1 QLRHP
6 RHGGAPREGLPAHR
20 WTDLLRSLVRRQEVR
35 SYLARRL
42 ASAIPVVF
50 VVAIVG
56 FVLFRLTPG
65 DPAALLAGDNASR
78 EQIERTR
85 QYLGL
90 DQPLHVQFVRYLGR
104 LARAGFG
111 QSIFL
116 GRPVTTAILE
126 RLEPTV
132 SLAVAA
138 EVFALAL
145 AIPLGLLAAVR
156 ANTWLDQVAMAFAL
170 AGLSIPALCPALL
183 LVFSFGV
190 KLGWLPVGEFRPLSD
205 GIVPFLRHMILPA
218 VSLGLIQMALTARM
232 VRSSMLEVLREDYIR
247 TAHAKGM
254 AARVIVLRHA
264 LRNALI
270 PTVTVIGLGF
280 GALVSGAVVVETIFA
295 LPGLGRLTSTALL
308 NRDSPLIQAILMF
321 VAMIFIVMNLLVD
334 LAYAYLDPRLRVRY

>member
-1 QLRHP
+1 M
-6 RHGGAPREGLPAHR
+6 
-20 WTDLLRSLVRRQEVR
+20 R

-42 ASAIPVVF
+42 ASAILVVF

-90 DQPLHVQFVRYLGR
+90 DQPIHVQFVRYLGR
-104 LARAGFG
+104 LARADFG

-116 GRPVTTAILE
+116 GRPVTTAIRE

-170 AGLSIPALCPALL
+170 AGLSIPAFWLGLL

-247 TAHAKGM
+247 TAHAKGI
-254 AARVIVLRHA
+254 AARGIVLRHA

-308 NRDSPLIQAILMF
+308 NRDYPLIQAILMF

-334 LAYAYLDPRLRVRY
+334 LAYAYLDPRLRIRY

>member
-1 QLRHP
+1 
-6 RHGGAPREGLPAHR
+6 
-20 WTDLLRSLVRRQEVR
+20 
-35 SYLARRL
+35 
-42 ASAIPVVF
+42 
-50 VVAIVG
+50 
-56 FVLFRLTPG
+56 
-65 DPAALLAGDNASR
+65 
-78 EQIERTR
+78 
-85 QYLGL
+85 
-90 DQPLHVQFVRYLGR
+90 
-104 LARAGFG
+104 
-111 QSIFL
+111 
-116 GRPVTTAILE
+116 
-126 RLEPTV
+126 
-132 SLAVAA
+132 
-138 EVFALAL
+138 
-145 AIPLGLLAAVR
+145 VR

-170 AGLSIPALCPALL
+170 AGLSIPAFWLGLL

-308 NRDSPLIQAILMF
+308 NRDYPLIQAILMF

>member
-1 QLRHP
+1 
-6 RHGGAPREGLPAHR
+6 
-20 WTDLLRSLVRRQEVR
+20 VR
-35 SYLARRL
+35 SYLGRRL
-42 ASAIPVVF
+42 ASAIPVVL

-90 DQPLHVQFVRYLGR
+90 DQPIHVQFGRYLSR
-104 LARAGFG
+104 LARADFG

-126 RLEPTV
+126 RLEPTI
-132 SLAVAA
+132 SLAIAA
-138 EVFALAL
+138 EIFAIALAV
-145 AIPLGLLAAVR
+145 PLGLVAALR
-156 ANTWLDQVAMAFAL
+156 ANTWLDQAAMALAL
-170 AGLSIPALCPALL
+170 AGLSIPAFWLGLL

-190 KLGWLPVGEFRPLSD
+190 KLGWLPVGEFRPLRD
-205 GIVPFLRHMILPA
+205 GLGPFVRHMILPA

-254 AARVIVLRHA
+254 SGRTIVLRHA
-264 LRNALI
+264 LLNALI
-270 PTVTVIGLGF
+270 PTVTVVGLGF

-295 LPGLGRLTSTALL
+295 LPGLGRLTASALL
-308 NRDSPLIQAILMF
+308 NRDYPLIQAILMF

-334 LAYAYLDPRLRVRY
+334 LAYAYLDPRLRIRD

>member
-1 QLRHP
+1 M
-6 RHGGAPREGLPAHR
+6 
-20 WTDLLRSLVRRQEVR
+20 R

-42 ASAIPVVF
+42 ASAVPVVF

-104 LARAGFG
+104 LARADFG

-116 GRPVTTAILE
+116 GRPVTTAIRE

-138 EVFALAL
+138 ELFALAL

-170 AGLSIPALCPALL
+170 AGLSIPAFWLGLL

-247 TAHAKGM
+247 TAHAKGI
-254 AARVIVLRHA
+254 AARGIVLRHA

-308 NRDSPLIQAILMF
+308 NRDYPLIQAILMF

>member
-1 QLRHP
+1 
-6 RHGGAPREGLPAHR
+6 
-20 WTDLLRSLVRRQEVR
+20 VR

-42 ASAIPVVF
+42 ASAVPVVF

-65 DPAALLAGDNASR
+65 DPAAVLAGDNASR

-104 LARAGFG
+104 LARADFG

-116 GRPVTTAILE
+116 GRPVTTAIRE

-138 EVFALAL
+138 ELFAHVL

-170 AGLSIPALCPALL
+170 AGLSIPAFWLGLL

-247 TAHAKGM
+247 TAHAKGI
-254 AARVIVLRHA
+254 AARGIVLRHA

-308 NRDSPLIQAILMF
+308 NRDYPLIQAILMF